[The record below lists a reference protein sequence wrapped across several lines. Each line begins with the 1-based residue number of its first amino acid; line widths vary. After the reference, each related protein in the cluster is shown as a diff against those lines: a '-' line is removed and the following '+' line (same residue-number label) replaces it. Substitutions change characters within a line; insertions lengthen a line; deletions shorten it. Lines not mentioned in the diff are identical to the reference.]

1 MAKNLSA
8 QAASQTHIRSKNQLT
23 RQLSVDFVGETVK
36 LCVTNTPSRS
46 SRMFQPFLVR
56 LAICCVVLLATSL
69 EMQAQAS
76 FGTSV
81 CSSQAITGQGP
92 VYYQIKGTT
101 SVNSIP
107 QNTMNVSVTFKFM
120 KETTPGN
127 FTLDFSSPP
136 ISLSPAGGA
145 PSLNFDSGFITF
157 TPTKGTKYRILVD
170 GSYIDNSV
178 PAVSTTLASG
188 MSFTITPYP

>member
-1 MAKNLSA
+1 MFQFQSL
-8 QAASQTHIRSKNQLT
+8 LT
-23 RQLSVDFVGETVK
+23 RLY
-36 LCVTNTPSRS
+36 LCGV
-46 SRMFQPFLVR
+46 
-56 LAICCVVLLATSL
+56 AALATSL
-69 EMQAQAS
+69 SVQAQAS

-81 CSSQAITGQGP
+81 CSSQAISGQGP

-101 SVNSIP
+101 SVNNIP
-107 QNTMNVSVTFKFM
+107 QNTMSVSVTFKFM

-157 TPTKGTKYRILVD
+157 SPAKGVKYRILVD
-170 GSYIDNSV
+170 GSYIDSNV
-178 PAVSTTLASG
+178 PPVSTTLTS
-188 MSFTITPYP
+188 SISLTITPQP